1 MVSQSIKVGDEPA
14 RTQPVRPRRRRAPVH
29 VPFWFVLP
37 AATVFAFT
45 LLIPSAQGLV
55 YSFTDWD
62 GLTPTTE
69 FVGLDNFVRIF
80 SDGRAAAPIV
90 NTLVLTAVV
99 MVFQNAFGLLLALG
113 LNAVIK
119 SRHLLRV
126 VFFVPVVL
134 TPLVAGYVWSY
145 LLSPR
150 GAINGFLDA
159 VGLGFLAHD
168 WLGSPDTA
176 LLSICVAVVWQ
187 FSGYSMVI
195 YLAGLQAVPLE
206 VTEAALLDGAGPV
219 RRFWSVTLPLIN
231 GAIVI
236 NLLLALVGSLSQFD
250 QVMAMTSGGPGNAT
264 QTISTTIYKVGIG
277 AGDYPYGIALSVV
290 MALMV
295 GVAAFAQYRLTSRK
309 VQP

>member
-1 MVSQSIKVGDEPA
+1 VALQAPVVP
-14 RTQPVRPRRRRAPVH
+14 PVRTRRRRRATVH

-37 AATVFAFT
+37 AAAVFTFTV
-45 LLIPSAQGLV
+45 LVPSAQGIA

-62 GLTPTTE
+62 GLTQE
-69 FVGLDNFVRIF
+69 VDFVGVANFARIF

-90 NTLVLTAVV
+90 NTLVLAVV
-99 MVFQNAFGLLLALG
+99 VLIFQNLFGLLLALG
-113 LNAVIK
+113 LNSIVK
-119 SRHLLRV
+119 SRHVLRV

-150 GAINGFLDA
+150 GALNGALDA
-159 VGLGFLAHD
+159 VGLGALGHD

-195 YLAGLQAVPLE
+195 YLAGLQAIPTE

-219 RRFWSVTLPLIN
+219 RRLRSIILPLIN
-231 GAIVI
+231 GALVI
-236 NLLLALVGSLSQFD
+236 NLLLTLVGSLSQFD

-264 QTISTTIYKVGIG
+264 QTISTTIYKVGIS

-290 MALMV
+290 MAAMV
-295 GVAAFAQYRLTSRK
+295 AVAAVAQYRLTSRK
-309 VQP
+309 VQL

>member
-1 MVSQSIKVGDEPA
+1 MAIHMTDLQA
-14 RTQPVRPRRRRAPVH
+14 QPTANRGRRRKRRMSVH
-29 VPFWFVLP
+29 VPFWFVIP
-37 AATVFAFT
+37 AGAVFAFT
-45 LLIPSAQGLV
+45 LLIPSAQGLI
-55 YSFTDWD
+55 YSFTNWD
-62 GLTPTTE
+62 GLTPTTK
-69 FVGLDNFVRIF
+69 FVGLDNFIRIF

-90 NTLVLTAVV
+90 NTLVLTAIV
-99 MVFQNAFGLLLALG
+99 MIFQNVFGLLLALG
-113 LNAVIK
+113 LNSVVK
-119 SRHLLRV
+119 SRHMLRV

-150 GAINGFLDA
+150 GAINGVLEV

-176 LLSICVAVVWQ
+176 LISICVAVVWQ
-187 FSGYSMVI
+187 FSGYAMVI
-195 YLAGLQAVPLE
+195 YLAGLQAIPVE

-219 RRFWSVTLPLIN
+219 RRLRSVILPLIN

-290 MALMV
+290 MTLMV
-295 GVAAFAQYRLTSRK
+295 AVAAIAQYRLTSRK
-309 VQP
+309 VQL